1 MPSIEEPMRGAA
13 KGQERKRLT
22 ALLVPV
28 PAILLEALASRL
40 REAARVRRGLLAP
53 VAGVVHARGRERG
66 DWRAGRSAG
75 GGWVSGCG
83 LTFEDGLGGVVEAR
97 PLAAAFL
104 CGREP
109 LLVCE
114 PVEAEHGRARGRRL
128 ERLCGLAEG
137 VLLCVC
143 V

>member
-1 MPSIEEPMRGAA
+1 MSGC
-13 KGQERKRLT
+13 
-22 ALLVPV
+22 
-28 PAILLEALASRL
+28 
-40 REAARVRRGLLAP
+40 
-53 VAGVVHARGRERG
+53 
-66 DWRAGRSAG
+66 
-75 GGWVSGCG
+75 GCG

>member
-1 MPSIEEPMRGAA
+1 MSGC
-13 KGQERKRLT
+13 
-22 ALLVPV
+22 
-28 PAILLEALASRL
+28 
-40 REAARVRRGLLAP
+40 
-53 VAGVVHARGRERG
+53 
-66 DWRAGRSAG
+66 
-75 GGWVSGCG
+75 GCG
-83 LTFEDGLGGVVEAR
+83 LTFEDGLGVVVEAW

-143 V
+143 VREGGSK